1 MSEALIDDLGDWRAD
16 EELAESMIPILG
28 RLYREHDVIV
38 YIFGRKLI
46 RSSIDIIKAHRYARQ
61 YIGEEIAVSD
71 SFPLLQAID
80 GLALDSAKV
89 DLGKLT
95 VAWLAAQAEGATDI
109 DAFVAEQLSSITT
122 GQGRLLTEPT
132 DVVLYGFGRIGRLLA
147 RILIDRTGSG
157 SKLRLRAIVLRPG
170 KDGDVEKR
178 ASLLRRDSI
187 HGPFNG
193 TITADADNSQI
204 IANGNPIKLIYAKN
218 PDDIDYT
225 EYGIKNAIVVDNT
238 GMWRDA
244 DGLGQHLKSNGVA
257 RVLLTAPG
265 KGEVKNIIYGV
276 NNEAIR
282 DDDNV
287 VSAASCTTNAIVP
300 TLKVINDTFGIENG
314 HLETVHAFTNDQ
326 NLTDN
331 FHKASRRGRAAPLNM
346 VITETGAATAVSKA
360 LPELQGKL
368 TGNAIRVPIPNVSL
382 AILNLNLEKETTKDE
397 LNATLREASLSVD
410 LGEQIDYTSS
420 TELVS
425 SDLVGAERA
434 SIVDSQATIVD
445 GDRCVLYVWYDNEA
459 GYSYQ
464 VVRIVQQL
472 AGLDYP
478 RVP

>member
-1 MSEALIDDLGDWRAD
+1 MSDALIDDLGDWRAD
-16 EELAESMIPILG
+16 EELAEAMIPILG

-61 YIGEEIAVSD
+61 YIGDEIAVSD
-71 SFPLLQAID
+71 SFPLLEAM
-80 GLALDSAKV
+80 GRMSLDSAKV

-95 VAWLAAQAEGATDI
+95 VAWLEAQGDDASDI
-109 DAFVAEQLSSITT
+109 DAFVADQLRSINT

-147 RILIDRTGSG
+147 RIMIDRTGSG

-193 TITADADNSQI
+193 TIVADTDNSQI

-225 EYGIKNAIVVDNT
+225 EYGINNAIVVDNT

-276 NNEAIR
+276 NNETIR

-300 TLKVINDTFGIENG
+300 TLKVVNDTFGIENG

-346 VITETGAATAVSKA
+346 VITETGAATAVAKA
-360 LPELQGKL
+360 LPELDGKL

-397 LNATLREASLSVD
+397 LNALLREASLSVD

>member
-61 YIGEEIAVSD
+61 YIGDEIAVGD

-80 GLALDSAKV
+80 KLALDSAKV

-95 VAWLAAQAEGATDI
+95 VAWLAAQADGATDI

-193 TITADADNSQI
+193 TITADPENSQI

-218 PDDIDYT
+218 PDDIDYAD
-225 EYGIKNAIVVDNT
+225 YGIKNAIVVDNT

-346 VITETGAATAVSKA
+346 VITETGAATAVAKA
-360 LPELQGKL
+360 LPELDGKL

-382 AILNLNLEKETTKDE
+382 AILNLNLDKETTKDE